1 MAGKSNLVIIHKS
14 DTPIAFTPP
23 KDKSG
28 RIAASTNLH
37 IMELRQKL
45 LKLIGAK
52 DYIPMRRMELITELK
67 LDEDDTK
74 SAHALLDQMLER
86 GEIAR
91 LKKDRLCIPED
102 ADLVSGRLIFRQS
115 GSAILIPDSDPS
127 GDGYPIKAE
136 DTGVSMHGDVVLAR
150 KVEQDR
156 RPFRGKGGKQRPEYN
171 PDEKPNVRVIRILK
185 RARTTIPG
193 TLERGRH
200 ASFVIPDDPRLI
212 QDILVPD
219 PQNSGM
225 RPIPQVGDKVVVKML
240 EWKQRHLNPEGEIIE
255 VLGRTHEPD
264 AEFKAILYKY
274 DLKPQFPAAVEK
286 QTEAI
291 PDKVRPEDIG
301 KRQDCRDLF
310 TFTIDPDDA
319 KDFDDALSLELLE
332 GGKVR
337 VGVHIADVSAYVKP
351 GSPLDREAQERGNS
365 TYLVG
370 TVISMLPHALSNGLC
385 SLVEAEDRLTKSC
398 FITFNDHAEI
408 TDVKF
413 ANTVI
418 NSNKRLT
425 YKQAYAFMMQDD
437 FAEIRKTPLPPKHQ
451 TGSTGRSLDE
461 VTDHEMAQLKE
472 SIDTLWRIA
481 NQLRQR
487 RFSKGSLDLDMT
499 SVKIYVDEEG
509 YADRIEKEFNDESHQ
524 LIEEFMLSANEQVAR
539 TMKKQNF
546 PCIYR
551 VHDEPEEE
559 KLKEL
564 RETMISFGVQCGNL
578 QKPREMT
585 ALLKKLK
592 DHPQGY
598 TLKIHVLRSLKQAQY
613 RASADGHFG
622 LGKPDYTHF
631 TSPIRRYS
639 DLIVHRVLD
648 GYLCKIGADS
658 ALDTPDIR
666 YNQGKLESL
675 GEHISITERN
685 SVDAERESVKTK
697 LLEFYDRELEKKEK
711 QHFKAIIT
719 DVKNHGLF
727 VELTD
732 TLAFGMVHISTLDDD
747 FYHPNNEGTALIGR
761 RKKRTYALGQYIMV
775 QVERV
780 DRFKRQIDFRVVI
793 SDARDAGKKPGKPFT
808 GGRKPKQD
816 QAKQGQAKQPKQSKQ
831 SKQSNK
837 PRRTASKKTSP
848 REGGGADKVITQR
861 PKKKSAKKSTPKKPA
876 NEKPTG
882 KKATGKVLT
891 QRPKKS
897 DRSRKRNR

>member
-1 MAGKSNLVIIHKS
+1 
-14 DTPIAFTPP
+14 
-23 KDKSG
+23 
-28 RIAASTNLH
+28 
-37 IMELRQKL
+37 
-45 LKLIGAK
+45 
-52 DYIPMRRMELITELK
+52 
-67 LDEDDTK
+67 
-74 SAHALLDQMLER
+74 MLEQ

-115 GSAILIPDSDPS
+115 GSAILIPDSDPG
-127 GDGYPIKAE
+127 GDGYPIKSE
-136 DTGVSMHGDVVLAR
+136 DTGVSMHGDTVLAR
-150 KVEQDR
+150 KVEDQR
-156 RPFRGKGGKQRPEYN
+156 RPFRGKGRQQRPEYK

-185 RARTTIPG
+185 RARITIPG
-193 TLERGRH
+193 TLEQAKH
-200 ASFVIPDDPRLI
+200 ASYVIPDDPRI
-212 QDILVPD
+212 IHDILVPD
-219 PQNSGM
+219 PKNSGLK
-225 RPIPQVGDKVVVKML
+225 PIPKVGDKVVVKML
-240 EWKQRHLNPEGEIIE
+240 EWKQRHLNPEGEIME

-274 DLKPQFPAAVEK
+274 DLNPRFPSAVEQ
-286 QTEAI
+286 QTKDI
-291 PDKVRPEDIG
+291 PDVVRSEDIG
-301 KRQDCRDLF
+301 NRQDCRDLF

-332 GGKVR
+332 DGKTR

-370 TVISMLPHALSNGLC
+370 TVIPMLPHALSNGLC
-385 SLVEAEDRLTKSC
+385 SLVEAEDRLTKTC
-398 FITFNDHAEI
+398 FITFNESADISE
-408 TDVKF
+408 VKF

-425 YKQAYAFMMQDD
+425 YKQAYAFMQMDD
-437 FAEIRKTPLPPKHQ
+437 LAEIRNTPLPPKHQ
-451 TGSTGRSLDE
+451 TGSTGRSLDK
-461 VTDHEMAQLKE
+461 VTDEEMATLKKY
-472 SIDTLWRIA
+472 IGKLWQIA
-481 NQLRQR
+481 KQLRER
-487 RFSKGSLDLDMT
+487 RFRKGSLDLDMT

-564 RETMISFGVQCGNL
+564 RETMQSFGVQCGNL

-585 ALLKKLK
+585 LLLKKLK
-592 DHPQGY
+592 EHPQGY
-598 TLKIHVLRSLKQAQY
+598 TLKVHVLRSLKQAQY
-613 RASADGHFG
+613 RASADGHYG
-622 LGKPDYTHF
+622 LSKPDYTHF

-639 DLIVHRVLD
+639 DLIVHRILD
-648 GYLCKIGADS
+648 GYLCKTRADS
-658 ALDTPDIR
+658 ALGEPEIR
-666 YNQGKLESL
+666 YKQGKLESL
-675 GEHISITERN
+675 GDHISVTERN

-697 LLEFYDRELEKKEK
+697 LLEFYDRELQKEQK

-747 FYHPNNEGTALIGR
+747 FYHPNPEGTALIGR

-780 DRFKRQIDFRVVI
+780 DRFKRQIDFRVVLT
-793 SDARDAGKKPGKPFT
+793 DDRDKGKKPGKPFK
-808 GGRKPKQD
+808 GRRKIDLARSSKSLERSSGKKV
-816 QAKQGQAKQPKQSKQ
+816 AKTLA
-831 SKQSNK
+831 
-837 PRRTASKKTSP
+837 RRK
-848 REGGGADKVITQR
+848 
-861 PKKKSAKKSTPKKPA
+861 PKKKSAQEKKPPA
-876 NEKPTG
+876 E
-882 KKATGKVLT
+882 GKVIT
-891 QRPKKS
+891 KRPNKNQRN
-897 DRSRKRNR
+897 KRNR

>member
-1 MAGKSNLVIIHKS
+1 M
-14 DTPIAFTPP
+14 D
-23 KDKSG
+23 
-28 RIAASTNLH
+28 
-37 IMELRQKL
+37 LRQKL
-45 LKLIGAK
+45 LKLFGAK
-52 DYIPMRRMELITELK
+52 DYVPMRRMEIISVLK
-67 LDEDDTK
+67 FDQDATK
-74 SAHALLDQMLER
+74 EAHTLLDKMLEQ

-127 GDGYPIKAE
+127 GDGYPVKSE
-136 DTGVSMHGDVVLAR
+136 DTGVSMHGDTVLAR
-150 KVEQDR
+150 KVDDQR
-156 RPFRGKGGKQRPEYN
+156 RPFRGKGRQQRPEYR

-185 RARTTIPG
+185 RARITIPG
-193 TLERGRH
+193 TLEQAKH
-200 ASFVIPDDPRLI
+200 ASYVIPDDPRI
-212 QDILVPD
+212 IHDILVPD
-219 PQNSGM
+219 PKNSGLK
-225 RPIPQVGDKVVVKML
+225 PIPKVGDKVVVKML

-274 DLKPQFPAAVEK
+274 DLNPRFPSAVEQ
-286 QTEAI
+286 QTKDI
-291 PDKVRPEDIG
+291 PGVVRSEDIG
-301 KRQDCRDLF
+301 NRQDCRDLF

-332 GGKVR
+332 DGKTC

-351 GSPLDREAQERGNS
+351 GSPLDCEAQKRGNS

-370 TVISMLPHALSNGLC
+370 TVIPMLPHALSNGLC
-385 SLVEAEDRLTKSC
+385 SLVEAEDRLTKTC
-398 FITFNDHAEI
+398 FITFNESADISE
-408 TDVKF
+408 VKF

-425 YKQAYAFMMQDD
+425 YKQAYAFMQKDD
-437 FAEIRKTPLPPKHQ
+437 LAEIRNTPLPPKHQ
-451 TGSTGRSLDE
+451 TGSTGRSLDK
-461 VTDHEMAQLKE
+461 VTDEEMATLKKY
-472 SIDTLWRIA
+472 IGKLWQIA
-481 NQLRQR
+481 KQLRER
-487 RFSKGSLDLDMT
+487 RFRKGSLDLDMT

-539 TMKKQNF
+539 TMKKQDF

-564 RETMISFGVQCGNL
+564 RETMQSFGVQCGNL
-578 QKPREMT
+578 QKPREM
-585 ALLKKLK
+585 ALLLKKLK
-592 DHPQGY
+592 EHPQGY
-598 TLKIHVLRSLKQAQY
+598 TLKVHVLRSLKQAQY
-613 RASADGHFG
+613 RASADGHYG
-622 LGKPDYTHF
+622 LSKPDYTHF

-639 DLIVHRVLD
+639 DLIVHRILD
-648 GYLCKIGADS
+648 GYLCKTRADS
-658 ALDTPDIR
+658 ALGEPEIR

-675 GEHISITERN
+675 GDHISVTERN

-697 LLEFYDRELEKKEK
+697 LLEFFDRELQKEQK

-747 FYHPNNEGTALIGR
+747 FYHPNPEGTALIGR

-780 DRFKRQIDFRVVI
+780 DRFKRQIDFRVVLT
-793 SDARDAGKKPGKPFT
+793 DDRDKGKKPGKPFK
-808 GGRKPKQD
+808 GRRMID
-816 QAKQGQAKQPKQSKQ
+816 QARSSKSLERSPGKKVAKTLA
-831 SKQSNK
+831 
-837 PRRTASKKTSP
+837 RRK
-848 REGGGADKVITQR
+848 
-861 PKKKSAKKSTPKKPA
+861 PKKKSAQEKKPSA
-876 NEKPTG
+876 E
-882 KKATGKVLT
+882 GKVIT
-891 QRPKKS
+891 KRPNKNQRN
-897 DRSRKRNR
+897 KRTR

>member
-1 MAGKSNLVIIHKS
+1 M
-14 DTPIAFTPP
+14 D
-23 KDKSG
+23 
-28 RIAASTNLH
+28 
-37 IMELRQKL
+37 LRQKL
-45 LKLIGAK
+45 LKLLGAK
-52 DYIPMRRMELITELK
+52 DYVPMRRMEIISVLK
-67 LDEDDTK
+67 FGQDATK
-74 SAHALLDQMLER
+74 EAHTLLDKMLEQ

-115 GSAILIPDSDPS
+115 GSAILIPDSDPG
-127 GDGYPIKAE
+127 GDGYPIKSE
-136 DTGVSMHGDVVLAR
+136 DTGVSMHGDTVLAR
-150 KVEQDR
+150 KVEDQR
-156 RPFRGKGGKQRPEYN
+156 RPFRGKGRQQRPEYK

-185 RARTTIPG
+185 RARITIPG
-193 TLERGRH
+193 TLEQAKH
-200 ASFVIPDDPRLI
+200 ASYVIPDDPRI
-212 QDILVPD
+212 IHDILVPD
-219 PQNSGM
+219 PKNSGLK
-225 RPIPQVGDKVVVKML
+225 PIPKVGDKVVVKML
-240 EWKQRHLNPEGEIIE
+240 EWKQRHLNPEGEIMEI
-255 VLGRTHEPD
+255 LGRTHEPD

-274 DLKPQFPAAVEK
+274 DLNPRFPSAVEQ
-286 QTEAI
+286 QTKDI
-291 PDKVRPEDIG
+291 PDVVRSEDIG
-301 KRQDCRDLF
+301 NRQDCRDLF

-332 GGKVR
+332 DGKTR

-370 TVISMLPHALSNGLC
+370 TVIPMLPHALSNGLC
-385 SLVEAEDRLTKSC
+385 SLVEAEDRLTKTC
-398 FITFNDHAEI
+398 FITFNNSADISE
-408 TDVKF
+408 VKF

-425 YKQAYAFMMQDD
+425 YKQAYAFMQQDD
-437 FAEIRKTPLPPKHQ
+437 LAEIRNTPLPPKHQ
-451 TGSTGRSLDE
+451 TGSTGRSLNK
-461 VTDHEMAQLKE
+461 VTDEEMATLKKY
-472 SIDTLWRIA
+472 IGKLWQIA
-481 NQLRQR
+481 KQLRER
-487 RFSKGSLDLDMT
+487 RFRKGSLDLDMT

-564 RETMISFGVQCGNL
+564 RETMQSFGVQCGNL

-585 ALLKKLK
+585 LLLKKLK
-592 DHPQGY
+592 EHPQGY
-598 TLKIHVLRSLKQAQY
+598 TLKVHVLRSLKQAQY
-613 RASADGHFG
+613 RASADGHYG
-622 LGKPDYTHF
+622 LSKPDYTHF

-639 DLIVHRVLD
+639 DLIVHRILD
-648 GYLCKIGADS
+648 GYLCKTRADS
-658 ALDTPDIR
+658 ALGEPEIR

-675 GEHISITERN
+675 GDHISVTERN

-697 LLEFYDRELEKKEK
+697 LLEFYDRELQKEQK

-747 FYHPNNEGTALIGR
+747 FYHPNPEGTALIGR

-780 DRFKRQIDFRVVI
+780 DRFKRQIDFRVVLT
-793 SDARDAGKKPGKPFT
+793 DNRDKGKKPGKPFK
-808 GGRKPKQD
+808 GRRKID
-816 QAKQGQAKQPKQSKQ
+816 QARSSK
-831 SKQSNK
+831 SLERS
-837 PRRTASKKTSP
+837 PSKKAAKTLA
-848 REGGGADKVITQR
+848 RRK
-861 PKKKSAKKSTPKKPA
+861 PKKKSAQEKKPPA
-876 NEKPTG
+876 E
-882 KKATGKVLT
+882 GKVIT
-891 QRPKKS
+891 KRPNKNQRN
-897 DRSRKRNR
+897 KRNR

>member
-1 MAGKSNLVIIHKS
+1 M
-14 DTPIAFTPP
+14 D
-23 KDKSG
+23 
-28 RIAASTNLH
+28 
-37 IMELRQKL
+37 LRQKL
-45 LKLIGAK
+45 LKLFGAK
-52 DYIPMRRMELITELK
+52 DYVPMRRMEIISVLK
-67 LDEDDTK
+67 FDQDATK
-74 SAHALLDQMLER
+74 EAHTLLDKMLEQ

-127 GDGYPIKAE
+127 GDGYPVKSE
-136 DTGVSMHGDVVLAR
+136 DTGVSMHGDTVLAR
-150 KVEQDR
+150 KVDDQR
-156 RPFRGKGGKQRPEYN
+156 RPFRGKGRQQRPEYK
-171 PDEKPNVRVIRILK
+171 PDEKPNVRVIRLLK
-185 RARTTIPG
+185 RARITIPG
-193 TLERGRH
+193 TLEQAKH
-200 ASFVIPDDPRLI
+200 ASYVIPDDPRI
-212 QDILVPD
+212 IHDILVPD
-219 PQNSGM
+219 PKNSGLK
-225 RPIPQVGDKVVVKML
+225 PIPKVGDKVVVKML

-255 VLGRTHEPD
+255 VFGRTHEPD

-274 DLKPQFPAAVEK
+274 DLNPRFPSAVEQ
-286 QTEAI
+286 QTKDI
-291 PDKVRPEDIG
+291 PDVVRSEDIG
-301 KRQDCRDLF
+301 NRQDCRDLF

-332 GGKVR
+332 DGKTR

-370 TVISMLPHALSNGLC
+370 TVIPMLPHALSNGLC
-385 SLVEAEDRLTKSC
+385 SLVEAEDRLTKTC
-398 FITFNDHAEI
+398 FITFNDSADISE
-408 TDVKF
+408 VKF

-425 YKQAYAFMMQDD
+425 YKQAYAFMQMDD
-437 FAEIRKTPLPPKHQ
+437 LAEIRNTPLPPKHQ
-451 TGSTGRSLDE
+451 TGSTGRSLDK
-461 VTDHEMAQLKE
+461 VTDEEMATLKKY
-472 SIDTLWRIA
+472 IGKLWQIA
-481 NQLRQR
+481 KQLRER
-487 RFSKGSLDLDMT
+487 RFRKGSLDLDMT

-539 TMKKQNF
+539 TMKKQDF

-564 RETMISFGVQCGNL
+564 RETMQSFGVQCGNL

-585 ALLKKLK
+585 LLLKKLK
-592 DHPQGY
+592 EHPQGY
-598 TLKIHVLRSLKQAQY
+598 TLKVHVLRSLKQAQY
-613 RASADGHFG
+613 RASADGHYG
-622 LGKPDYTHF
+622 LSKPDYTHF

-639 DLIVHRVLD
+639 DLIVHRILD
-648 GYLCKIGADS
+648 GYLCKTRADS
-658 ALDTPDIR
+658 ALGEPEIR

-675 GEHISITERN
+675 GDHISVTERN

-697 LLEFYDRELEKKEK
+697 LLEFYDRELQKEQK

-747 FYHPNNEGTALIGR
+747 FYHPNPEGTALIGR

-780 DRFKRQIDFRVVI
+780 DRFKRQIDFRVVLT
-793 SDARDAGKKPGKPFT
+793 DDRDKGKKPGKPFK
-808 GGRKPKQD
+808 GRRMID
-816 QAKQGQAKQPKQSKQ
+816 QARSSKSLERSPGKKVAKTLA
-831 SKQSNK
+831 
-837 PRRTASKKTSP
+837 RRK
-848 REGGGADKVITQR
+848 
-861 PKKKSAKKSTPKKPA
+861 PKKKSAQEKKPPA
-876 NEKPTG
+876 E
-882 KKATGKVLT
+882 GKVIT
-891 QRPKKS
+891 KRPNKNQRN
-897 DRSRKRNR
+897 KRTR

>member
-1 MAGKSNLVIIHKS
+1 M
-14 DTPIAFTPP
+14 D
-23 KDKSG
+23 
-28 RIAASTNLH
+28 
-37 IMELRQKL
+37 LRQKL
-45 LKLIGAK
+45 LKLFGAK
-52 DYIPMRRMELITELK
+52 DYVPMRRMEIISVLK
-67 LDEDDTK
+67 FDQDATK
-74 SAHALLDQMLER
+74 EAHTLLDKMLEQ

-115 GSAILIPDSDPS
+115 GSAILIPDSDPG
-127 GDGYPIKAE
+127 GDGYPIKSE
-136 DTGVSMHGDVVLAR
+136 DTGVSMHGDTVLAR
-150 KVEQDR
+150 KVEDQR
-156 RPFRGKGGKQRPEYN
+156 RPFRGKGRQQRPEYK

-185 RARTTIPG
+185 RARITIPG
-193 TLERGRH
+193 TLEQAKH
-200 ASFVIPDDPRLI
+200 ASYVIPDDPRI
-212 QDILVPD
+212 IHDILVPD
-219 PQNSGM
+219 PKNSGLK
-225 RPIPQVGDKVVVKML
+225 PIPKVGDKVVVKML
-240 EWKQRHLNPEGEIIE
+240 EWKQRHLNPEGEIME

-274 DLKPQFPAAVEK
+274 DLNPRFPSAVEQ
-286 QTEAI
+286 QTKDI
-291 PDKVRPEDIG
+291 PDVVRSEDIG
-301 KRQDCRDLF
+301 NRQDCRDLF

-332 GGKVR
+332 DGKTR

-370 TVISMLPHALSNGLC
+370 TVIPMLPHALSNGLC
-385 SLVEAEDRLTKSC
+385 SLVEAEDRLTKTC
-398 FITFNDHAEI
+398 FITFNDSADISE
-408 TDVKF
+408 VKF

-425 YKQAYAFMMQDD
+425 YKQAYAFMQQDD
-437 FAEIRKTPLPPKHQ
+437 LAEIRNTPLPPKHQ
-451 TGSTGRSLDE
+451 TGSTGRSLDK
-461 VTDHEMAQLKE
+461 VTDEEMATLKKY
-472 SIDTLWRIA
+472 IGKLWQIA
-481 NQLRQR
+481 KQLRER
-487 RFSKGSLDLDMT
+487 RFRKGSLDLDMT

-539 TMKKQNF
+539 TMKKQDF

-564 RETMISFGVQCGNL
+564 RETMQSFGVQCGNL

-585 ALLKKLK
+585 LLLKKLK
-592 DHPQGY
+592 EHPQGY
-598 TLKIHVLRSLKQAQY
+598 TLKVHVLRSLKQAQY
-613 RASADGHFG
+613 RASADGHYG
-622 LGKPDYTHF
+622 LSKPDYTHF

-639 DLIVHRVLD
+639 DLIVHRILD
-648 GYLCKIGADS
+648 GYLCKTRADS
-658 ALDTPDIR
+658 ALREPEIR
-666 YNQGKLESL
+666 YKQGKLESL
-675 GEHISITERN
+675 GDHISVTERN

-697 LLEFYDRELEKKEK
+697 LLEFYDRELQKEQK

-747 FYHPNNEGTALIGR
+747 FYHPNPEGTALIGR

-780 DRFKRQIDFRVVI
+780 DRFKRQIDFRVVLT
-793 SDARDAGKKPGKPFT
+793 DDRDKGKKLGKPFK
-808 GGRKPKQD
+808 GRRMID
-816 QAKQGQAKQPKQSKQ
+816 QARSSKSLERSPGKKVAKTLA
-831 SKQSNK
+831 
-837 PRRTASKKTSP
+837 RRK
-848 REGGGADKVITQR
+848 
-861 PKKKSAKKSTPKKPA
+861 PKKKSAQEKKPPA
-876 NEKPTG
+876 E
-882 KKATGKVLT
+882 GKVIT
-891 QRPKKS
+891 KRPNKNQRN
-897 DRSRKRNR
+897 KRNR

>member
-1 MAGKSNLVIIHKS
+1 
-14 DTPIAFTPP
+14 
-23 KDKSG
+23 
-28 RIAASTNLH
+28 
-37 IMELRQKL
+37 MELRQKI
-45 LKLIGAK
+45 LKLFGAK
-52 DYIPMRRMELITELK
+52 DYVPMRRMEIISVLK
-67 LDEDDTK
+67 LDEDNTK
-74 SAHALLDQMLER
+74 QAHTLLDQMLER

-102 ADLVSGRLIFRQS
+102 ADLVSGRIIVRQS
-115 GSAILIPDSDPS
+115 GSAILIPDAAPA

-136 DTGVSMHGDVVLAR
+136 DTGVAMNGDTVLAR
-150 KVEQDR
+150 KVEQPR
-156 RPFRGKGGKQRPEYN
+156 RPDYGKGRKQRPVYD
-171 PDEKPNVRVIRILK
+171 PDAKPNVRVIRILK
-185 RARTTIPG
+185 RAHTSIPG
-193 TLERGRH
+193 TLEQGRH
-200 ASFVIPDDPRLI
+200 ATYVIPDDPRII

-219 PQNSGM
+219 PKNSGI
-225 RPIPQVGDKVVVKML
+225 RPIPKKGDKVVVKLL

-274 DLKPQFPAAVEK
+274 DLNPQFPAAVEK
-286 QTEAI
+286 QTESI

-301 KRQDCRDLF
+301 NRQDCRELF

-319 KDFDDALSLELLE
+319 KDFDDALSIELLQD
-332 GGKVR
+332 GKVR

-398 FITFNDHAEI
+398 FITFNDNADIIE
-408 TDVKF
+408 VKF

-418 NSNKRLT
+418 CSNKRLT

-437 FAEIRKTPLPPKHQ
+437 FDTIRKTPLPPKHQ

-461 VTDHEMAQLKE
+461 VTDDEMAALKKY
-472 SIDTLWRIA
+472 IDKLWHIA
-481 NQLRQR
+481 EQLRKR
-487 RFSKGSLDLDMT
+487 RFRKGSLDLDMT

-509 YADRIEKEFNDESHQ
+509 YAHRIEKEFNDESHQ

-564 RETMISFGVQCGNL
+564 RETMLAFGVQCGNL

-592 DHPQGY
+592 EHPQGY
-598 TLKIHVLRSLKQAQY
+598 TLKVHVLRSLKQAQY
-613 RASADGHFG
+613 RASADGHYG
-622 LGKPDYTHF
+622 LAKPDYTHF

-658 ALDTPDIR
+658 ALPEPDIR
-666 YNQGKLESL
+666 YTKGKLESL

-697 LLEFYDRELEKKEK
+697 LLEFYDRELQKEEK

-747 FYHPNNEGTALIGR
+747 FYHPNSEGTALVGR
-761 RKKRTYALGQYIMV
+761 RKQRTYALGQYIMV

-780 DRFKRQIDFRVVI
+780 DRFKRQIDFRVVLTN
-793 SDARDAGKKPGKPFT
+793 DRDTGKKPGKPFK
-808 GGRKPKQD
+808 GRRKSPQR
-816 QAKQGQAKQPKQSKQ
+816 
-831 SKQSNK
+831 N
-837 PRRTASKKTSP
+837 PRKTASKTSTP
-848 REGGGADKVITQR
+848 AAVRQNSAQAGSAQKKAAAPDKVLTKR
-861 PKKKSAKKSTPKKPA
+861 PKK
-876 NEKPTG
+876 NN
-882 KKATGKVLT
+882 
-891 QRPKKS
+891 
-897 DRSRKRNR
+897 RNRNRKPR

>member
-1 MAGKSNLVIIHKS
+1 
-14 DTPIAFTPP
+14 
-23 KDKSG
+23 
-28 RIAASTNLH
+28 
-37 IMELRQKL
+37 MELRQKL
-45 LKLIGAK
+45 LKLLGAN
-52 DYIPMRRMELITELK
+52 DYVPMRRMEIISVLK
-67 LDEDDTK
+67 LDQDDTK
-74 SAHALLDQMLER
+74 EAQTLLDQMLER

-102 ADLVSGRLIFRQS
+102 ADLVSGRMIFRQS
-115 GSAILIPDSDPS
+115 GSAILIPDASPS

-136 DTGVSMHGDVVLAR
+136 DTGVSMHGDTVLAR
-150 KVEQDR
+150 KVEQPR
-156 RPFRGKGGKQRPEYN
+156 RAYQGKGRQKRPEYN

-193 TLERGRH
+193 TLEQGRH
-200 ASFVIPDDPRLI
+200 ATYVIPDDPRII

-219 PQNSGM
+219 PANSGM
-225 RPIPQVGDKVVVKML
+225 RPIPKKGDKVVVKLL

-274 DLKPQFPAAVEK
+274 DLNPQFPAAVEK
-286 QTEAI
+286 QTENI
-291 PDKVRPEDIG
+291 PDKVQPKDIG
-301 KRQDCRDLF
+301 NRQDCRDLF

-319 KDFDDALSLELLE
+319 KDFDDALSLELLQD
-332 GGKVR
+332 GKVR

-370 TVISMLPHALSNGLC
+370 TVIPMLPHALSNGLC
-385 SLVEAEDRLTKSC
+385 SLVEAEDRLTKTC
-398 FITFNDHAEI
+398 FVTFNDSA
-408 TDVKF
+408 DVIDVQF

-418 NSNKRLT
+418 CSNKRLT
-425 YKQAYAFMMQDD
+425 YKQAYAFMTQDD
-437 FAEIRKTPLPPKHQ
+437 FATIRKTPLPPKHQ

-461 VTDHEMAQLKE
+461 VSDDEMATLKKY
-472 SIDTLWRIA
+472 IDKLWHIA
-481 NQLRQR
+481 SQLRKR
-487 RFSKGSLDLDMT
+487 RFRKGSLDLDMT

-524 LIEEFMLSANEQVAR
+524 LIEEFMLSANEQIAR

-551 VHDEPEEE
+551 VHDEPEEQ

-564 RETMISFGVQCGNL
+564 RETMITFGVQCGNL

-585 ALLKKLK
+585 KLLAKLK
-592 DHPQGY
+592 EHPQGY
-598 TLKIHVLRSLKQAQY
+598 TLKVHVLRSLKQAQY
-613 RASADGHFG
+613 RASADGHYG
-622 LGKPDYTHF
+622 LSKPDYTHF

-648 GYLCKIGADS
+648 SYLCKIKADS
-658 ALDTPDIR
+658 ALDNPDIR
-666 YNQGKLESL
+666 YTQGNLQSL
-675 GEHISITERN
+675 GDHISITERN

-697 LLEFYDRELEKKEK
+697 LLEFYDRELKKETK

-732 TLAFGMVHISTLDDD
+732 SLAFGMVHISTLDDD
-747 FYHPNNEGTALIGR
+747 FYHPNSEGTALVGR
-761 RKKRTYALGQYIMV
+761 RKQKTYSLGQYIMV

-780 DRFKRQIDFRVVI
+780 DRFKRQIDFRVVPQENRGA
-793 SDARDAGKKPGKPFT
+793 DKKPGKPFK
-808 GGRKPKQD
+808 GRRKASGNRPRKT
-816 QAKQGQAKQPKQSKQ
+816 ASKQ
-831 SKQSNK
+831 SGNTQSSVKQSG
-837 PRRTASKKTSP
+837 SKQSGSKQSGDTQSNAK
-848 REGGGADKVITQR
+848 ESSDKVITKR
-861 PKKKSAKKSTPKKPA
+861 PKK
-876 NEKPTG
+876 NN
-882 KKATGKVLT
+882 
-891 QRPKKS
+891 RN
-897 DRSRKRNR
+897 RKRKPQ